1 MLFLL
6 EKPPPFLCS
15 SSCRLPMPLHLRRAD
30 APCAR
35 SLVPE
40 ADHRLGPVMFVPHRA
55 ETGRS
60 EQEVPARSRGEPEPA
75 RGEHSEKVPAREEQ
89 GVPFDC
95 PHPADHPVG
104 PRSYLVRR
112 LPSRAAVT
120 EQLPVRARSEERRVG
135 KECRSRWSPYH

>member
-15 SSCRLPMPLHLRRAD
+15 SSCRLPMPLHLRRAA
-30 APCAR
+30 APWVR

-40 ADHRLGPVMFVPHRA
+40 ADHRLGPGMFVPHRA

-60 EQEVPARSRGEPEPA
+60 EQEVPARPRLEPQPA
-75 RGEHSEKVPAREEQ
+75 RREHSEKVPAREEQ

-95 PHPADHPVG
+95 PPPPDQPVG
-104 PRSYLVRR
+104 P
-112 LPSRAAVT
+112 P
-120 EQLPVRARSEERRVG
+120 PHPG
-135 KECRSRWSPYH
+135 